1 MPFSKVM
8 ACLRRVAEPTVPP
21 SLSQDRLVR
30 SKPYRLRGPQVFQA
44 RRLCVIRP
52 ESASRW
58 QNRRFYLRDQ
68 IEDFFGLQRRKL
80 LYRRDGLSHRR
91 APASRK
97 SFDQSYDLDCDYG
110 RPSELN
116 QRKYCEAQ
124 DFAHGVKQ
132 LASAVFEAEPQR
144 RRAMRHG
151 ALAQNASALAHAA
164 TRVCLTS
171 RPPHLQ
177 NLR

>member
-1 MPFSKVM
+1 
-8 ACLRRVAEPTVPP
+8 
-21 SLSQDRLVR
+21 
-30 SKPYRLRGPQVFQA
+30 
-44 RRLCVIRP
+44 
-52 ESASRW
+52 
-58 QNRRFYLRDQ
+58 
-68 IEDFFGLQRRKL
+68 L

-151 ALAQNASALAHAA
+151 ALARTPRPQRTPRQGFVRLLAL
-164 TRVCLTS
+164 LTYKNRGENRS
-171 RPPHLQ
+171 RPRP
-177 NLR
+177 RRTSV